1 MKFLAGLG
9 FLLAAA
15 TAANAQGYTT
25 VVNRDAKTV
34 TTTAPN
40 GTTATTRLVTR
51 SSNSATFNTT
61 ITRAGSSQGSN
72 QGSNYQPMGASSYQ
86 PMGAGGYKP
95 MGDYRP
101 MGR

>member
-1 MKFLAGLG
+1 MRILGCLG

-15 TAANAQGYTT
+15 TAANAQTYTT
-25 VVNRDAKTV
+25 VVDRVAKTV

-40 GTTATTRLVTR
+40 GTTATTRQVARTA
-51 SSNSATFNTT
+51 SGATYTTT
-61 ITRAGSSQGSN
+61 INRSGSS
-72 QGSNYQPMGASSYQ
+72 QGSNYQPMGAS
-86 PMGAGGYKP
+86 GYKP

>member
-1 MKFLAGLG
+1 MRILAGLG

-15 TAANAQGYTT
+15 TAANAQSYTT

-40 GTTATTRLVTR
+40 GATATTRLVSRT
-51 SSNSATFNTT
+51 SNSATFNTT
-61 ITRAGSSQGSN
+61 ITRGGSSQGAS
-72 QGSNYQPMGASSYQ
+72 YQPMGSNSYQ

>member
-1 MKFLAGLG
+1 MRILGSLA

-15 TAANAQGYTT
+15 TAANAQTYTT
-25 VVNRDAKTV
+25 VVNRDAKSV

-40 GTTATTRLVTR
+40 GATATTRLVSRTA
-51 SSNSATFNTT
+51 SSATFNTT
-61 ITRAGSSQGSN
+61 ITRSGSS
-72 QGSNYQPMGASSYQ
+72 QGSNYQPMGSSSYQ

>member
-1 MKFLAGLG
+1 MRITGSLI

-15 TAANAQGYTT
+15 TAANAQTYTT
-25 VVNRDAKTV
+25 VINRDAKSV

-40 GTTATTRLVTR
+40 GTKATTRQVAR
-51 SSNSATFNTT
+51 SSSGATYTTT
-61 ITRAGSSQGSN
+61 ITRSGSSQGSN
-72 QGSNYQPMGASSYQ
+72 YR